1 MDVGSDR
8 QAGRWIA
15 RRALLLVSLAVVMAG
30 SNARAHG
37 ALWSAQGA
45 VEHTGVDVLLV
56 DHPGAGVTAIVQ
68 VHHDADDAGPLMW
81 VIPVRG
87 EPTVRTSARTVFQRL
102 EAATAPQYWLE
113 VDADGCDTPAAVA
126 PGVAQA
132 GPLSGGAV
140 APRRHVT
147 VAGDPSADD
156 PTDAAFAALEEQG
169 YDTAGLDADVL
180 RPYLEDGYRL
190 LAIELDPP
198 ARGEAIRPIMLRHE
212 SDELTIPVGAAGEPL
227 ELRIWVVGPTQ
238 AVPLGDRSL
247 VINDARID
255 WLSAR
260 PFTHGTLP
268 QGGAGP
274 AGDGGYRP
282 QGYDALLAAAV
293 AEADG
298 RGFVTELAGPSSQ
311 YREKLWW
318 SVAADQLELVTGG
331 DHADGVEAITAAR
344 DAYANWDGFRA
355 AVEAATELGD
365 DVTLEAFMDD
375 PDSHREAVTVDM
387 ELYLERL
394 RQDVVGPVSE
404 AGALLSAGPYL
415 TYLHGRIGGSD
426 AARDPTLG
434 YNYDLAQVN
443 QVHVAGQQLDCGGEA
458 ANYQV
463 QTPQGAVVAGDRD
476 WPAAAAAMPANLK
489 VVGLSSEGAGEVVA
503 DNREAIAV
511 ALSELGGGTA
521 RRAAQPPRDGVTIGG
536 SQSVAGY
543 VPQTPSS
550 TTAMRLEEDV
560 GYERCAIS
568 VPGRGR
574 AGGGVLALWL
584 LIAGALYVRRPRRG
598 GRWLALVGLSLLLAC
613 GSDGEPSVGAPGSME
628 ALTLDELRDPETC
641 KECHPAHYQEWSSSM
656 HAYAAMDPVFLA
668 MNRRGQ
674 RETDGELGDFCVQ
687 CHAPMAVVDGL
698 THDGLN
704 LEELPDLERGV
715 SCYYCHNVVAIED
728 DHNAQLRL
736 ANDTVMRGP
745 YADAITPPVHGV
757 AYSELFDE
765 GKASSADMC
774 GACHD
779 IVTPSGVRLE
789 RTYQEYLTSVYSK
802 VAEGD
807 PRPFETCVSCHMHE
821 RQGFAA
827 DVPGA
832 PRRMVHEHLWPGV
845 DLAVVDFPNRDAMR
859 AAVEDCQLAQS
870 ITFFTLEVTPPDL
883 FTFQIETA
891 AGHNQPSGA
900 AQDRRMW
907 LELLAYDEDGELIEE
922 LSSGNIADDELEEW
936 PEGHE
941 KHDPNLLMFRD
952 RTFDADGKP
961 VHMFW
966 EAEPSEAYPD
976 GHVSQTLPPATTTYL
991 RGKHAQI
998 KQYRLA
1004 TADGELPARVTARLR
1019 VRPIGRDVLQDLV
1032 DSGDLDPAVRDA
1044 MQTLTVGPQIEWTPQ
1059 DGMMKPVEADER
1071 PADCSS
1077 YVCMLHGDAACE

>member
-113 VDADGCDTPAAVA
+113 VDADGCNTPAAVA

-318 SVAADQLELVTGG
+318 SVDADQLELVTGG

-387 ELYLERL
+387 ELFLERL

-458 ANYQV
+458 ANYKV
-463 QTPQGAVVAGDRD
+463 QTPQCAGVAGARD

-489 VVGLSSEGAGEVVA
+489 VV
-503 DNREAIAV
+503 
-511 ALSELGGGTA
+511 
-521 RRAAQPPRDGVTIGG
+521 
-536 SQSVAGY
+536 
-543 VPQTPSS
+543 
-550 TTAMRLEEDV
+550 
-560 GYERCAIS
+560 
-568 VPGRGR
+568 
-574 AGGGVLALWL
+574 
-584 LIAGALYVRRPRRG
+584 
-598 GRWLALVGLSLLLAC
+598 
-613 GSDGEPSVGAPGSME
+613 
-628 ALTLDELRDPETC
+628 
-641 KECHPAHYQEWSSSM
+641 
-656 HAYAAMDPVFLA
+656 
-668 MNRRGQ
+668 
-674 RETDGELGDFCVQ
+674 
-687 CHAPMAVVDGL
+687 
-698 THDGLN
+698 
-704 LEELPDLERGV
+704 
-715 SCYYCHNVVAIED
+715 
-728 DHNAQLRL
+728 
-736 ANDTVMRGP
+736 
-745 YADAITPPVHGV
+745 
-757 AYSELFDE
+757 
-765 GKASSADMC
+765 
-774 GACHD
+774 
-779 IVTPSGVRLE
+779 
-789 RTYQEYLTSVYSK
+789 
-802 VAEGD
+802 
-807 PRPFETCVSCHMHE
+807 
-821 RQGFAA
+821 
-827 DVPGA
+827 
-832 PRRMVHEHLWPGV
+832 
-845 DLAVVDFPNRDAMR
+845 
-859 AAVEDCQLAQS
+859 
-870 ITFFTLEVTPPDL
+870 
-883 FTFQIETA
+883 
-891 AGHNQPSGA
+891 
-900 AQDRRMW
+900 
-907 LELLAYDEDGELIEE
+907 
-922 LSSGNIADDELEEW
+922 
-936 PEGHE
+936 
-941 KHDPNLLMFRD
+941 
-952 RTFDADGKP
+952 
-961 VHMFW
+961 
-966 EAEPSEAYPD
+966 
-976 GHVSQTLPPATTTYL
+976 
-991 RGKHAQI
+991 
-998 KQYRLA
+998 
-1004 TADGELPARVTARLR
+1004 
-1019 VRPIGRDVLQDLV
+1019 
-1032 DSGDLDPAVRDA
+1032 
-1044 MQTLTVGPQIEWTPQ
+1044 
-1059 DGMMKPVEADER
+1059 
-1071 PADCSS
+1071 
-1077 YVCMLHGDAACE
+1077 